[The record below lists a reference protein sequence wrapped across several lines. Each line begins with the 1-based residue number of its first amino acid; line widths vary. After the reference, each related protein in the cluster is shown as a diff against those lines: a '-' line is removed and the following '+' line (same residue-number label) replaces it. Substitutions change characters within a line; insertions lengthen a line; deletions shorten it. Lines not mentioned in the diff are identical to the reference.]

1 LEENKFLIA
10 CNILSKFL
18 QISSQFCNIILNA
31 ALRIMMKMQ
40 YQTKKQSFIV
50 LAAALLLF
58 AVTFS
63 SCNAHQKAAKMIGK
77 TVKEQMAKF
86 VQNEEIVIPH
96 EINQLEHLL
105 PSPSVSDIMA
115 EKTELIATY

>member
-1 LEENKFLIA
+1 
-10 CNILSKFL
+10 
-18 QISSQFCNIILNA
+18 
-31 ALRIMMKMQ
+31 
-40 YQTKKQSFIV
+40 
-50 LAAALLLF
+50 
-58 AVTFS
+58 
-63 SCNAHQKAAKMIGK
+63 MIGK